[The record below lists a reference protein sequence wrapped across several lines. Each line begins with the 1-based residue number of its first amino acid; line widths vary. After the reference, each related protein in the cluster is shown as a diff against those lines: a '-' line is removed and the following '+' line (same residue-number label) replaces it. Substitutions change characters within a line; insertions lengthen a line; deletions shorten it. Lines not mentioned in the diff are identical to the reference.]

1 MKILLSFFSLLCL
14 AFLFLSGCSETTE
27 VPPVE
32 IDEQFNGFESFTVA
46 EILTKTC
53 ALPECHRGDAA
64 ENGLSFESYSKMIK
78 GSIGRHF
85 GAHDHENLPKTMHGT
100 VYGGSP
106 VVPFD
111 AENSLMYNL
120 ITGNITDPGL
130 RMPFEDET
138 LSPSQINILKDWI
151 NKGARDF
158 NGNVPYTGS
167 NKVFVCNQGSD
178 EIYIIDTDFMV
189 VSGILNVDVN
199 PTAID
204 QPHNV
209 QINGGYYYVTLIS
222 VGQLLKI
229 DASTNNI
236 VGRISGLEFPGMI
249 AISPDGKTA
258 YVSKSSTASG
268 NFSIIY
274 VIDTET
280 MTRKTNEINL
290 PVPGLP
296 HSIWLTED
304 GRKLYVANMTRD
316 RISIVDTDINEVV
329 DDIILSSENPVVH
342 EPMHI
347 YLSPDDKYLYVNCR
361 KSSKMMIIDTETKQI
376 LQEIPIP
383 DHPMQAA
390 VSADGNK
397 VFVVSHHE
405 PVISIIEK
413 NGTSWTKREFR
424 DIDAFHHLYG
434 ADLSPDG
441 RYLFIT
447 CSNVGDDYKP
457 TYEIPNKERPS
468 LLCIFDT
475 QSEELVKVLD
485 IGSYSTGVA
494 ARQN

>member
-1 MKILLSFFSLLCL
+1 MKVLSSLLSLLCL
-14 AFLFLSGCSETTE
+14 TFLFISGCSETTE
-27 VPPVE
+27 DPPVE

-46 EILTKTC
+46 EILTKNC

-85 GAHDHENLPKTMHGT
+85 GDHDHGNLPKMMHGT

-120 ITGNITDPGL
+120 ITGNITDPEL
-130 RMPFEDET
+130 RMPFDNEA
-138 LSPSQINILKDWI
+138 LSPSQIDILKDWI
-151 NKGARDF
+151 NNGARDF
-158 NGNVPYTGS
+158 NGNVPFSNS
-167 NKVFVCNQGSD
+167 NKVFVCNQWSD
-178 EIYIIDTDFMV
+178 EIYVIDANYMV
-189 VSGILNVDVN
+189 ISRILNLDVN

-209 QINGGYYYVTLIS
+209 QIKGNYYYVTLIS
-222 VGQLLKI
+222 AGQLIKI
-229 DASTNNI
+229 DASTNQI
-236 VGRISGLEFPGMI
+236 IGRVTGLEFPGMI

-258 YVSKSSTASG
+258 YVSKSSTATG
-268 NFSIIY
+268 NFSVIY

-280 MTRKTNEINL
+280 MTRKANEINL

-296 HSIWLTED
+296 HSLCLTRD
-304 GRKLYVANMTRD
+304 GKKLYVANMTRD
-316 RISIVDTDINEVV
+316 RISVVDTDINEVV
-329 DDIILSSENPVVH
+329 DDIILSSGNPVIH

-361 KSSKMMIIDTETKQI
+361 TSSKMLIIDTETKLV
-376 LQEIPIP
+376 LQEIEIRN
-383 DHPMQAA
+383 HPMQSA
-390 VSADGNK
+390 VSLDGNK
-397 VFVVSHHE
+397 IYVVSHHE

-413 NGTSWTKREFR
+413 NGTAWTKREFQ

-434 ADLSPDG
+434 ADLSQDG

-447 CSNVGDDYKP
+447 CSNVADDYKP
-457 TYEIPNKERPS
+457 IYEIPNKERPS